1 MNTKITLLLILALLS
16 VSTSPIIGRALTG
29 VGAISISFWRMLF
42 ASLILW
48 IFSMYRK
55 QGNMKVKPNLK
66 RTIFAGI
73 LLGIHFALFF
83 EAIKITK
90 IANATFLGTLAPFFT
105 LLVEFFILK
114 RYYDKKVLLGL
125 FCTLIGSIIILG
137 YNFDLE
143 TQYTLGNIYAILCS
157 VSIAGA
163 LMIGEKVREKENTI
177 VYTRSLYLS
186 AAITLFFI
194 SLLANENLIAYNLY
208 EFLGLLFLGLVPTIL
223 GHNSIYY
230 SIRYVSPTIVAAFP
244 LGEPI
249 IATIFAYFIFS
260 EAITFNI
267 FLGGLITFLGL
278 ILISRY
284 KKIK

>member
-42 ASLILW
+42 ASIILW
-48 IFSMYRK
+48 IFSMFK
-55 QGNMKVKPNLK
+55 NQGSMKVKANLN
-66 RTIFAGI
+66 RTIYAGI

-90 IANATFLGTLAPFFT
+90 ISNATFLGTLAPFFT
-105 LLVEFFILK
+105 LLVELFILK
-114 RYYDKKVLLGL
+114 RYYNKKVLLGL

-137 YNFDLE
+137 YQFDVD

-157 VSIAGA
+157 ISIAAA
-163 LMIGEKVREKENTI
+163 LMISEMVREKENTI
-177 VYTRSLYLS
+177 VYTRTLYLS
-186 AAITLFFI
+186 AAITLFII
-194 SLLANENLIAYNLY
+194 SLIANENLVSYNLNEY
-208 EFLGLLFLGLVPTIL
+208 LGLLFLGLVPTIL

-249 IATIFAYFIFS
+249 IATIMAYFIFS
-260 EAITFNI
+260 EVITINI
-267 FLGGLITFLGL
+267 FLGGFITFLGL